1 MASRRDQLHSYQ
13 FSVQRLVSA
22 LVMRDPY
29 AEASPF
35 RRVAGSAFGGIM
47 ITLLVISG
55 FGIYGLFRPGG
66 NQSWQHENTV
76 VVEEESG
83 AVYVYRQHLLYPAV
97 NLTSALLI
105 AGGTGSD
112 TVATVSRG
120 SLAHTPRGNT
130 LGIPNAPASLPDA
143 SDVVGAPWTLCS
155 QLHRNAAGYQEN
167 RTVLVVGRKP
177 AGGRTLVGDSGL
189 LVKDAKS
196 GVPYLIWHQHRYAID
211 KPDTV
216 LPALGWKLKNKL
228 TVGPAWLT
236 ALPAGG
242 NIGPIPVGS
251 RGRTS
256 TAVRDALIGE
266 VYQVH
271 AAGST
276 QYYVAEADALAPITA
291 LQAAILLGDP
301 DTNSAYRNADPTAV
315 DLAPSVANA
324 AHQDQSLLAGGATAP
339 PRSPPHHL
347 VDPGTDAA
355 VCAAYR
361 AAKGP
366 PQVLYDATVPVPDN
380 GSNTRRRTEDGTALA
395 DRVVVPP
402 GHLAIVEAVAGPR
415 AHDGGLNLVT
425 DLGYRYPVP
434 SRDVL
439 SALGYPKAEVLTLP
453 GSLVA
458 RIPAGPALDPAA
470 ARKPVQVGDR

>member
-35 RRVAGSAFGGIM
+35 RRVSGSAFGGIM

-76 VVEEESG
+76 VVEKESG
-83 AVYVYRQHLLYPAV
+83 AVYVYRRHLLYPAV

-105 AGGTGSD
+105 AGGNGTD
-112 TVATVSRG
+112 KIVTVSRG
-120 SLAHTPRGNT
+120 SLTRTPRGNT
-130 LGIPNAPASLPDA
+130 LGIPNAPASLPPA

-155 QLHRNAAGYQEN
+155 RPQRNAAQHIEY
-167 RTVLVVGRKP
+167 RTVLVVGRRP
-177 AGGRTLVGDSGL
+177 AGGRTLGGGSGL
-189 LVKDAKS
+189 LVKDASS
-196 GVPYLIWHQHRYAID
+196 GVSYLIWDQRRYAID
-211 KPDTV
+211 KPEIV
-216 LPALGWKLKNKL
+216 LPALSWRQKRQI
-228 TVGPAWLT
+228 TVGSAWLS
-236 ALPAGG
+236 ALPAGA
-242 NIGPIPVGS
+242 NIGPIPLSS
-251 RGRTS
+251 RGSVS
-256 TAVRDALIGE
+256 TALGDALVGE
-266 VYQVH
+266 VYQVRV
-271 AAGST
+271 AGSS
-276 QYYVAEADALAPITA
+276 QYYVAEPARLAPITA
-291 LQAAILLGDP
+291 LQARILLGDP
-301 DTNSAYRNADPTAV
+301 TNGAYAHADPTAV
-315 DLAPSVANA
+315 DLDA
-324 AHQDQSLLAGGATAP
+324 ARASAARQEKSPPADDATAP
-339 PRSPPHHL
+339 PETVPD
-347 VDPGTDAA
+347 VVEPGGEAA
-355 VCAAYR
+355 TCAAYGG
-361 AAKGP
+361 AKGP
-366 PQVLYDATVPVPDN
+366 PQVLYDATVPGPGN
-380 GSNTRRRTEDGTALA
+380 GSSTSASTAAGTVLA

-402 GHLAIVEAVAGPR
+402 GHVAIVEAVPGPR

-439 SALGYPKAEVLTLP
+439 SALGYPKAKVVTLP

-458 RIPAGPALDPAA
+458 RIPAGPALDPVA